1 MLGAYDLSPSFAVDA
16 QSIGQLK
23 LAVKRDPKDA
33 LKLAARQFEA
43 LFVDMMLKSMRDA
56 TPHDGPLDSAQ
67 SNMYTD
73 FLDQQLAQSLAS
85 GKGFGLAG
93 LMLRQ
98 LTTGQAGTASGSQAS
113 AASGSQ
119 GGAVTGLGGAQGG
132 LGAEADGPA
141 AGATTSASRKA
152 FVNTLWAPAQA
163 AAQSLGV
170 PPSFLI
176 AHAALE
182 TGWGMH
188 EPVGPDGQKS
198 YNLFGIKAG
207 PGWKGKVVHALT
219 TEYVNGV
226 PQKTVQA
233 FRAYD
238 SYAQAFQDY
247 ANVLRDNPG
256 YAAALASGGNA
267 QAFAQGLQRGGYATD
282 PAYAAKLSRIIQS
295 ASFASA
301 LAA

>member
-1 MLGAYDLSPSFAVDA
+1 MLGAYDLSQTFAVDA

-23 LAVKRDPKDA
+23 LAVKRDPKAA
-33 LKLAARQFEA
+33 LKVAARQFEA

-85 GKGFGLAG
+85 GKGFGLAS

-98 LTTGQAGTASGSQAS
+98 LTTGQASVPSASPGSAAGASGA
-113 AASGSQ
+113 
-119 GGAVTGLGGAQGG
+119 GGAQ
-132 LGAEADGPA
+132 AGPA
-141 AGATTSASRKA
+141 AASDGSSATGTTGASRKA
-152 FVNTLWAPAQA
+152 FVNALWAPAQA
-163 AAQSLGV
+163 AARSLGV

-188 EPVGPDGQKS
+188 EPVGQDGQKS

-207 PGWKGKVVHALT
+207 PGWKGKVVDALT

-238 SYAQAFQDY
+238 SYGQAFQDY
-247 ANVLRDNPG
+247 AKVLRDNPG